1 MVSLSNHVV
10 LRKAQDELAS
20 QTSTV
25 WRSHSAGSLPSRRA
39 GSSYI
44 GSGERQKLIS
54 LYWLSHMCMRMMT
67 AILSGSALKCWCQ
80 DHFDTSVASPA
91 AHSWR
96 SSSTT
101 L

>member
-1 MVSLSNHVV
+1 NHRAVI
-10 LRKAQDELAS
+10 LRQAQDERDD
-20 QTSTV
+20 QTSTL

-39 GSSYI
+39 GSSYMAI
-44 GSGERQKLIS
+44 GERQKLMS

-67 AILSGSALKCWCQ
+67 ATLSGSALKCWCQ
-80 DHFDTSVASPA
+80 HHFETSVASPA
-91 AHSWR
+91 AQSWR